1 MKSLKLNESLDLEV
15 ISTDDN
21 LLTFK
26 LISYP
31 ETNSQ
36 LVPLRV
42 FTIRKNKEYEPI
54 DAIDWQLF
62 LGENY
67 STINE
72 SLLPILATQLRI
84 LIKNTIGVDDVYI
97 NDGRI
102 SANPFRINNVCFK
115 IDCKEYKL

>member
-97 NDGRI
+97 NDGQI